1 MLSIVGENLFILLEA
16 QTLPPTKGME
26 VGTFEMPTDE
36 GVTMCTFAL
45 STGEGVSLPS
55 NKELVADIIELP
67 SGEGVVLP
75 SNKGKEADRFDIIEL
90 PSGEGVV
97 LPSNKGKEA
106 DRIDLPTGK
115 GTEANSFVVSTT
127 TVLCSFEVGADT
139 FELPSGKELGADT
152 FGVATTLLPRDLGST
167 NGGGS
172 SCRVAIEAVAMHAR
186 RFWYLGTEFFFF

>member
-1 MLSIVGENLFILLEA
+1 VGENLFILLVA

-26 VGTFEMPTDE
+26 VGTFEMPIDE

-55 NKELVADIIELP
+55 NKELVAD
-67 SGEGVVLP
+67 
-75 SNKGKEADRFDIIEL
+75 KIEL

-152 FGVATTLLPRDLGST
+152 FDVATTLLPQDLEST

-186 RFWYLGTEFFFF
+186 RDFLFLDRHQFFYIFSLFAILRYLINPLSLQILMIEF

>member
-1 MLSIVGENLFILLEA
+1 MLSIVGENLFILLAA

-26 VGTFEMPTDE
+26 VCTFEMPTDE
-36 GVTMCTFAL
+36 GVTMGTFAL

-55 NKELVADIIELP
+55 NKELVA
-67 SGEGVVLP
+67 
-75 SNKGKEADRFDIIEL
+75 DIIEL

-152 FGVATTLLPRDLGST
+152 FDVATTLLPQDLEST

-186 RFWYLGTEFFFF
+186 RNRF